1 MITATEAP
9 NKLSRWLA
17 IGTILVLGFL
27 VGMLGFYT
35 WHKLPSPIERVSWSP
50 EVQWIEPQESSFRM
64 YARSTFYLNGDA
76 RVAWLKLSAD
86 NDFILYVNGETVD
99 LELSVLGFPLSLGT
113 KSSQLWQNLNDS
125 VSYVDL
131 GVGNHMLANAKDWQL
146 TTYVDLT
153 NYLRPG
159 KNVIALELQKGR
171 PSPRLAL
178 EGAVYSVANVSPI
191 ALSTGIATWRVSPVS
206 ENRGNLQWYESD
218 FPDQNWAEAKLLGT
232 VTEATYSRTSSHVY
246 DRELQGNWIV
256 GNESPQG
263 EIWFRGNWQVP
274 KDRQRAFIRF
284 AGDGEYALTIDG
296 LLVRRYSKDD
306 GNLLRMFEVTN
317 FLRSGNNT
325 ISVQA
330 IRPIDSIRSPTR
342 NGSLGFFL
350 DGWVETASNR
360 VTAEVATDSS
370 WSSTDKAI
378 AGWDRGLG
386 SGQPVVELRPPDSN
400 EFRRYFEGNAYL
412 VNFPNYI
419 GQQGIWQIASM
430 ACAAVGA
437 WGLGRFWLSQRQGVW
452 DSFNAGSALLLPG
465 TLFLI
470 GIGLLKHRYA
480 EAERG
485 ILFMRSQSISLT
497 WLGFIGIV
505 VLTLLWSQFK
515 LIARTKSQDGSSIAT
530 PLQALRIRWGLWFLF
545 GLAAFVALRL
555 LAGMGLL
562 ATIGSISLPVL
573 GAIAIVS
580 IRAKRSQWHPKD
592 WWSLLRS
599 QWPVWGQ
606 WVVLAVIIAVGF
618 VLRARDLN
626 FVPYDADE
634 NTSLDA
640 VRGILRTGAPEPA
653 SKIWYTRGPFF
664 HYMSAIWL
672 ALVGESFTKARFL
685 IVLWG
690 VAFLAVAFIFTRH
703 ITGKV
708 WFALLI
714 VAVFAIDPLELWNS
728 RNFRF
733 YQTVQCLNLLAF
745 YFFCKGF
752 IDKAGKKY
760 QYGFF
765 IAFTSALLN
774 QEVSITLIPG
784 FLLGFI
790 FFYRPF
796 DWKSDRHIAIG
807 AFMTMSIY
815 IYNGIFFLIRCL
827 TPYVALTNTTETQ
840 MKFHMRDFTGF
851 TGSFFFGSARLYTLY
866 SLFFFLGFIYFIR
879 QKNQKL
885 VFLFCCVFL
894 NLVLLT
900 VMVLAHASR
909 YSYSIYPLFII
920 LSIYSAI
927 CLMASLGKN
936 LEAMLAGIVPL
947 QAIALSFLTL
957 LLIFNIEPARVLDSY
972 HDAMSRHNPKV
983 FEYIR
988 DRRQPGDVVFANL
1001 PAAAAINLGGL
1012 DYYLPPTGMLGF
1024 DGVYLSDGRLIDR
1037 WAGGE
1042 AVTTIDQMSRIL
1054 AKANRVW
1061 IQVDDRKAPDEPE
1074 LAKLYH
1080 YYRTIGKSAMETF
1093 GVRLRLW
1100 QKEDGLLPREPN
1112 QGQDL
1117 GAF

>member
-1 MITATEAP
+1 
-9 NKLSRWLA
+9 
-17 IGTILVLGFL
+17 
-27 VGMLGFYT
+27 MLGFYA
-35 WHKLPSPIERVSWSP
+35 WHNLPSQIERISWSP
-50 EVQWIEPQESSFRM
+50 QVQWIAPQESSFRL
-64 YARSTFYLNGDA
+64 YARSTFYLSGNA
-76 RVAWLKLSAD
+76 QVAWVKLSAD
-86 NDFILYVNGETVD
+86 NDFILYVNGQTVD

-113 KSSQLWQNLNDS
+113 KSTQRWQNLNDS
-125 VSYVDL
+125 ISYVDL
-131 GVGNHMLANAKDWQL
+131 GVGNHMLANAKDWRL

-153 NYLRPG
+153 KYLHPG

-178 EGAVYSVANVSPI
+178 EGKVYPIANASPI
-191 ALSTGIATWRVSPVS
+191 DLSTGVAPWYVSPVS
-206 ENRGNLQWYESD
+206 ENRGDLQWYESD
-218 FPDQNWAEAKLLGT
+218 FPDQNWSEAKLLGT
-232 VTEATYSRTSSHVY
+232 VTEITYSRTSSHLY
-246 DRELQGNWIV
+246 DRALQGDWIV

-274 KDRQRAFIRF
+274 QDRSRAFIRF
-284 AGDGEYALTIDG
+284 AGDGEYALTING
-296 LLVRRYSKDD
+296 LLVRRYGRED
-306 GNLLRMFEVTN
+306 GNQLHMFEVTN
-317 FLRSGNNT
+317 FLNSGSNT
-325 ISVQA
+325 LSVQA
-330 IRPIDSIRSPTR
+330 IRPIDVMRPPTR
-342 NGSLGFFL
+342 NGNLGFFL
-350 DGWVETASNR
+350 DGWLETAPGN
-360 VTAEVATDSS
+360 VTTEIATDRS
-370 WSSTDKAI
+370 WSSTDRAI
-378 AGWDRGLG
+378 AGWDKGLG
-386 SGQPVVELRPPDSN
+386 QGQPVVTLRPTDAD
-400 EFRRYFEGNAYL
+400 EFSRYFEGNAYL
-412 VNFPNYI
+412 VNFPNYL
-419 GQQGIWQIASM
+419 GQQGIWQVASI
-430 ACAAVGA
+430 ACAAIAA
-437 WGLGRFWLSQRQGVW
+437 WSLGRFWLSQNRSHW
-452 DSFNAGSALLLPG
+452 DSFRAGSALLLPG

-485 ILFMRSQSISLT
+485 ILFMQSQSVEIA
-497 WLGFIGIV
+497 WLGFVGIV

-515 LIARTKSQDGSSIAT
+515 LIAIAKSQGGLPLAT
-530 PLQALRIRWGLWFLF
+530 PLQTLQIRWGLWFLF

-562 ATIGSISLPVL
+562 ATIGSISLPLL

-580 IRAKRSQWHPKD
+580 IRTKYSQWHPKD
-592 WWSLLRS
+592 WWRSLRS
-599 QWPVWGQ
+599 QWPIWGQ
-606 WVVLAVIIAVGF
+606 WVVLAVIIGVGF
-618 VLRARDLN
+618 ILRVQDLN

-672 ALVGESFTKARFL
+672 ALVGDSFTNARFL

-690 VAFLAVAFIFTRH
+690 VAFLVLAFIFTRH

-752 IDKAGKKY
+752 IDRAGKKY

-765 IAFTSALLN
+765 LAFTSALLN
-774 QEVSITLIPG
+774 QEVSITLMPG

-796 DWKSDRHIAIG
+796 DWKSDRHILIG
-807 AFMTMSIY
+807 ASMTISIY
-815 IYNGIFFLIRCL
+815 VYNGIFFLIRCL

-851 TGSFFFGSARLYTLY
+851 IGSFFFGSARLYTLY
-866 SLFFFLGFIYFIR
+866 SLFFFLGFIYFVR
-879 QKNQKL
+879 QRNQKL

-927 CLMASLGKN
+927 CIMASLGKS
-936 LEAMLAGIVPL
+936 LEAALNGILPL
-947 QAIALSFLTL
+947 RAIALSFLTL
-957 LLIFNIEPARVLDSY
+957 LLIFNIEPTRVLDSY

-988 DRRQPGDVVFANL
+988 DHRQPGDVVFANL

-1042 AVTTIDQMSRIL
+1042 AITTIDQMSHVL